1 MDKGEA
7 EVMFTEQHFLNNPY
21 NNHRL
26 SRTVS
31 GFEVSAVDCS
41 ADKTSG
47 WNGTTVNL
55 VPDANTTARK
65 LSGWGI
71 TGSTL
76 TGSAFKLVDDTTAQA
91 KFESAKYV
99 TLQTDGHG
107 FCGAS
112 KTAGFINDTGYLT
125 NYPDQGYVFSGYT
138 ITGSTLTGS
147 NFKFT
152 GSNITAKAWYSAD
165 QYNPYGLPANT
176 IRIKYNYS
184 YTPTGSKVDSC
195 TYVSSDSTS
204 KTFDVY
210 RASNDWSQFMYGD
223 KNLYEVMG
231 GNTQN
236 VTSLYYGFRN
246 CYKLTKVCL
255 SNVSSNKSFYMTFAG
270 CSALTSIPAYNSQNV
285 SGMYRMCYKCSAL
298 QSVPLIQTNSVV
310 DSRGAFEGCIN
321 VTGGAYSLYQQ
332 LSTQTNPPTAY
343 SATFSG
349 CGSATTQGAIDL
361 NKIPVAWK

>member
-1 MDKGEA
+1 
-7 EVMFTEQHFLNNPY
+7 MFTEKHILGNPY
-21 NNHRL
+21 NNHKL
-26 SRTVS
+26 SRTIT
-31 GFEVSAVDCS
+31 GYEVTTVDCS
-41 ADKTSG
+41 ADKNSG

-55 VPDANTTARK
+55 SPDTDTTARK
-65 LSGWGI
+65 FSGWGI

-76 TGSAFKLVDDTTAQA
+76 TGSAFKLTDDTTAQA

-112 KTAGFINDTGYLT
+112 KTVGFINDTGYLT
-125 NYPDQGYVFSGYT
+125 NYPNQGYYFSGYT

-152 GSNITAKAWYSAD
+152 GSNITAKAWFSAD

-176 IRIKYNYS
+176 IRIKYNNLLS
-184 YTPTGSKVDSC
+184 PTGSFDSY

-210 RASNDWSQFMYGD
+210 KASNDWSQFMYGN

-231 GNTQN
+231 ANTQN
-236 VTSLYYGFRN
+236 VTSLYYAFRN
-246 CYKLTKVCL
+246 CYNLTKVGL

-270 CSALTSIPAYNSQNV
+270 CSSLTSIPTYNSQNV
-285 SGMYRMCYKCSAL
+285 SGMYRMCYNCSAL
-298 QSVPLIQTNSVV
+298 KSVPLIQTNKVV
-310 DSRGAFEGCIN
+310 DSRGAFENCVN

-332 LSTQTNPPTAY
+332 LSTQTNPPTSY
-343 SATFSG
+343 SATFKN
-349 CGSATTQGAIDL
+349 CGSATTQGATDL
-361 NKIPVAWK
+361 NKIPTAWK